1 MSLERILFVGACNPP
16 TDPGRVLL
24 SQRFLRHVPVIYVDY
39 PGAPSLK
46 MIYGT
51 FNRALLRPHPALRN
65 FAEPLTDAMVDFFM
79 QTQVR
84 FTSDMQPHYI
94 YSPRE
99 MTRWVKGI
107 AEAIGPL
114 EGVTVE
120 DLIRIWA
127 HEALRLFQDRLVFDE
142 ERRWTDEHIDQ
153 AAQGHFPTADLGT
166 ALKRPILYSNWLSKN
181 YVPVGREELRD
192 HVKARIKVFC
202 EEELDVQLVLF
213 NEVLD
218 HVLRIDRI
226 FRQDQGHLLLIGAS
240 GAGKTTLSRFVAWMN
255 GLSVFQVKVHKNYT
269 AVDFDEDLRNVLRRA
284 GTKGEKIVFILDE
297 GNVLDS
303 AFLERMNTLL
313 ANGEVPGLFE
323 GDEFTTL
330 MTQCKEG
337 SQRQGLGLDGSDELY
352 KWFSKEVMRNLH
364 VVFTM
369 NPSESGLHD
378 RAATSPALFNRCV
391 LDWFGDWSNEAR
403 FQIGLEFTSK
413 LDLDN
418 PHYQVP
424 ASHQFL
430 LEDSPANPTHR
441 EVLVNAFV
449 HVHTSV
455 QQAARK
461 LQKRNG
467 HSTHITPRH
476 FIEFINQ
483 YVAVTNEKRSTLEE
497 QQLHLNVGLRK
508 IRETVE
514 QVEEMQITLAEKS
527 KMLNAKNEAAN
538 AKLKQ
543 MVQDQQEAE
552 TKKAASV
559 QISKEI
565 AAKKVFIAE
574 KQTLVE
580 AELAGVEPAI
590 EEAKAAVSTI
600 KKAHLTEIRALANP
614 PKAIKLALESILCL
628 LGERQTEW
636 ANIRGF
642 IVRDDFVQLIT
653 EFNSEQVSDKVRT
666 QMEKEYLSNPE
677 YSYEAANRASKAC
690 GPLVKWAIAQVN
702 YAGMLLKIE
711 PLRNELKSFQK
722 ETLVLQAQADEIA
735 ELITQLEKSI
745 AAYKDEYAILIS
757 EAQAIKTDLTQV
769 TDKVDRSR
777 ALLSKLDVEKS
788 RWAKGSDD
796 FNAQMKTLA
805 CDVLVATAFQTY
817 CGYFDQ
823 KYRASLMNNWLNH
836 VAQSRLEVKSDLSV
850 AEFLSTPEERQRWKN
865 NNLPADDLCME
876 NAIMLKRCIRYPL
889 VIDPSGQATEFL
901 LKEFSD
907 RKITKTSFLD
917 AAFRKNL
924 ESSLR
929 FGNPLLVQ
937 DAESYD
943 ALLNP
948 VLNREV
954 RRTGGRVLITIGDQD
969 IDLSPAFRVLL
980 TTRNPSVE
988 FSPDLCSRVTIVN
1001 FTVTPSSL
1009 QTQCLN
1015 KVLRCERPDV
1025 DAKRSDLLK
1034 LQGEFRLRLH
1044 QLESELLSTL
1054 NESKGS
1060 ILDDNR
1066 VISQLETLKAEATEI
1081 TRKAAETDQVI
1092 AEIDAVS
1099 QQYNPLAVCCTSIFF
1114 TLEQMQSV
1122 HFLYHYSLQ
1131 FFLDIFNFV
1140 LTQNPN
1146 LKNVKEPHARLSII
1160 TVDLFHTIFARVAPG
1175 LLHDDRMPLALIF
1188 SNFKAHGTPEQ
1199 FPEAEFS
1206 YFLKGSSA
1214 IVSALP
1220 DGYRRLV
1227 PNLVSEE
1234 QARAFLALS
1243 QAVPAFKDVLSDL
1256 QDNQDAVKE
1265 FIAAACP
1272 EENIPPFSALN
1283 DDKAS
1288 HTAKYLRELLIL
1300 QILRGDRVLTKAHTL
1315 VDEVLG
1321 KELLQKAE
1329 LASDLETVVEHEIK
1343 PNTPILLCG
1352 VSGYDPST
1360 HVNDLATATNKQCT
1374 NIAIGSAEVCRGSFL
1389 NFTSLILSFRA
1400 SLLLTTPF
1408 LALPNLVDGCC

>member
-1 MSLERILFVGACNPP
+1 MTSPIEIYDEFMGRQGCIKTFQETGYTTAIQAQNAGALNL
-16 TDPGRVLL
+16 GLW
-24 SQRFLRHVPVIYVDY
+24 
-39 PGAPSLK
+39 
-46 MIYGT
+46 GT
-51 FNRALLRPHPALRN
+51 
-65 FAEPLTDAMVDFFM
+65 
-79 QTQVR
+79 
-84 FTSDMQPHYI
+84 
-94 YSPRE
+94 
-99 MTRWVKGI
+99 
-107 AEAIGPL
+107 
-114 EGVTVE
+114 
-120 DLIRIWA
+120 
-127 HEALRLFQDRLVFDE
+127 
-142 ERRWTDEHIDQ
+142 
-153 AAQGHFPTADLGT
+153 
-166 ALKRPILYSNWLSKN
+166 
-181 YVPVGREELRD
+181 
-192 HVKARIKVFC
+192 C
-202 EEELDVQLVLF
+202 
-213 NEVLD
+213 
-218 HVLRIDRI
+218 LRIDSSVLAGI
-226 FRQDQGHLLLIGAS
+226 DWEKYSVGSQFNANLQIQVTATNLSAGNQTPSLFIQVVNDSLLEINGPNSALLL
-240 GAGKTTLSRFVAWMN
+240 KT
-255 GLSVFQVKVHKNYT
+255 
-269 AVDFDEDLRNVLRRA
+269 
-284 GTKGEKIVFILDE
+284 ILDVPE
-297 GNVLDS
+297 VMNVR
-303 AFLERMNTLL
+303 ATK
-313 ANGEVPGLFE
+313 PI
-323 GDEFTTL
+323 EFTHHP
-330 MTQCKEG
+330 MMGG
-337 SQRQGLGLDGSDELY
+337 SFFGKIGSFFKNAY
-352 KWFSKEVMRNLH
+352 NK
-364 VVFTM
+364 
-369 NPSESGLHD
+369 
-378 RAATSPALFNRCV
+378 V
-391 LDWFGDWSNEAR
+391 LKPVG
-403 FQIGLEFTSK
+403 K
-413 LDLDN
+413 
-418 PHYQVP
+418 
-424 ASHQFL
+424 
-430 LEDSPANPTHR
+430 
-441 EVLVNAFV
+441 FV
-449 HVHTSV
+449 
-455 QQAARK
+455 
-461 LQKRNG
+461 
-467 HSTHITPRH
+467 
-476 FIEFINQ
+476 
-483 YVAVTNEKRSTLEE
+483 Y
-497 QQLHLNVGLRK
+497 
-508 IRETVE
+508 
-514 QVEEMQITLAEKS
+514 
-527 KMLNAKNEAAN
+527 
-538 AKLKQ
+538 
-543 MVQDQQEAE
+543 
-552 TKKAASV
+552 
-559 QISKEI
+559 
-565 AAKKVFIAE
+565 
-574 KQTLVE
+574 
-580 AELAGVEPAI
+580 
-590 EEAKAAVSTI
+590 
-600 KKAHLTEIRALANP
+600 
-614 PKAIKLALESILCL
+614 
-628 LGERQTEW
+628 
-636 ANIRGF
+636 
-642 IVRDDFVQLIT
+642 
-653 EFNSEQVSDKVRT
+653 
-666 QMEKEYLSNPE
+666 
-677 YSYEAANRASKAC
+677 
-690 GPLVKWAIAQVN
+690 
-702 YAGMLLKIE
+702 
-711 PLRNELKSFQK
+711 
-722 ETLVLQAQADEIA
+722 
-735 ELITQLEKSI
+735 
-745 AAYKDEYAILIS
+745 
-757 EAQAIKTDLTQV
+757 
-769 TDKVDRSR
+769 
-777 ALLSKLDVEKS
+777 
-788 RWAKGSDD
+788 
-796 FNAQMKTLA
+796 
-805 CDVLVATAFQTY
+805 
-817 CGYFDQ
+817 
-823 KYRASLMNNWLNH
+823 
-836 VAQSRLEVKSDLSV
+836 
-850 AEFLSTPEERQRWKN
+850 
-865 NNLPADDLCME
+865 
-876 NAIMLKRCIRYPL
+876 
-889 VIDPSGQATEFL
+889 
-901 LKEFSD
+901 